1 MIMDKETKLKLFK
14 KIISISAA
22 FCILIGFL
30 LLINFWHLKNNE
42 PLKSQTIEVLFK
54 KLSEE
59 PGNEELRK
67 EIRSFDLIARKA
79 YFTST
84 WQVKTGAYLLLFG
97 GIILAIA
104 LKIKT
109 DIQKKIELPDISK
122 EDSSK
127 KGLITH
133 RWLLATGVLVFALA
147 LVSAF
152 LSNDYL
158 NNYFPEQI
166 ANSDSIKQGEVIEV
180 IPIKEIIGTEKAEL
194 DVASDTETKQGT
206 PQAEVINTTQVIKKI
221 KSEDFKKNQSTFRG
235 FLGQGISYSNNIPI
249 DWDGSTG
256 KNIKWKVAVSKPGYN
271 SPVIWGDKIFIAG
284 ADKESKIV
292 CCYDRHS
299 GRLLWEKD
307 AENIQGSPAV
317 PPKVT
322 DDTGLSAPTMTVDGN
337 LIFAL
342 FATGDIIAFDLDGNR
357 VWAKN
362 LGVPANHYGHSSS
375 LINWNGKLV
384 VLYDTSKG
392 GRMMALN
399 TGTGDFIWDITRD
412 NKISWSSP
420 MLFESKGKMQIITT
434 ADPNVAS
441 YDLETGKELWK
452 AAVLTGEVAPSPA
465 TFNGLIFVSNEY
477 AKTVAVDAEAD
488 GKIVWETDEYLSE
501 VPSPVAYDSMLF
513 LATSYGVLVCYD
525 ALTGKN
531 LWEKQFDNG
540 FYSSPMIAENKLFII
555 DMKGIMHILKADKTG
570 SVINEPALGEAA
582 FALPVFADGA
592 IYVRGKN
599 SLFCIST
606 E

>member
-1 MIMDKETKLKLFK
+1 MDKETKLKLFK